1 MATITLSQEQYAQFQ
16 SLIKEKEQRDA
27 MIITSAKGNLTVKS
41 NAFGTRGRVF
51 LQPVREKGITKVR
64 TGGNLPASF
73 HVEAT
78 TNRIICVIQTDP
90 LMPKDIEYWN
100 QQFTNRPGDVNVG
113 QYVPA
118 TTYASPTPTQTAL
131 PATPQPV
138 ATVSASIGE
147 SEDNPSADTIKKA
160 KKYVDAGA
168 YPDLETGIREIIK
181 SKRK

>member
-1 MATITLSQEQYAQFQ
+1 MASITLSQEQYAQFQ
-16 SLIKEKEQRDA
+16 SLLKEKEQRDA

-73 HVEAT
+73 HIEAT
-78 TNRIICVIQTDP
+78 TNRLICVIQTDP
-90 LMPKDIEYWN
+90 LMPKDIEYWHS
-100 QQFTNRPGDVNVG
+100 QFTNRSGDVNVG
-113 QYVPA
+113 QYVQAPQTVASAPYTPA
-118 TTYASPTPTQTAL
+118 PQQITPTPT
-131 PATPQPV
+131 
-138 ATVSASIGE
+138 VSAPIGE
-147 SEDNPSADTIKKA
+147 SEDNPSAETIKKA

-168 YPDLETGIREIIK
+168 YPDLETAIREVLK

>member
-16 SLIKEKEQRDA
+16 SLLKEKEQRDA

-73 HVEAT
+73 HIEAT
-78 TNRIICVIQTDP
+78 TNRLICVIQTDP

-113 QYVPA
+113 QFVPA
-118 TTYASPTPTQTAL
+118 TQYAPAQSMQQNVSTPTVST
-131 PATPQPV
+131 PA
-138 ATVSASIGE
+138 VSAPIGE

-168 YPDLETGIREIIK
+168 YPDLETGIREVLK